1 MAATALAAFC
11 AVPGFLVVAVPEGFF
26 FAGGVFAGGVFA
38 PADFAPVGFDAP
50 VFPFAALFVLAALF
64 VGALFVLFVPFMPFV
79 PVAPFP
85 GALLADPLFV
95 GVLFNVRRISHPAM
109 LTTGTYLPPRS
120 SPPSDPACP
129 SPYGVSLW
137 PSAIPGR

>member
-11 AVPGFLVVAVPEGFF
+11 AGPGFLVVAVPEGFF
-26 FAGGVFAGGVFA
+26 FAAGVFAGGVFA

-50 VFPFAALFVLAALF
+50 VFPFAALFV
-64 VGALFVLFVPFMPFV
+64 GALFVPFMPFV

-85 GALLADPLFV
+85 GALLADPLVV

-109 LTTGTYLPPRS
+109 LTTGTYLLPRS